1 MPERSAAVLEVRNLH
16 YLWKTPEGA
25 TRTLFDGLSFQLPP
39 GEKAVL
45 LGANGCGKSTLLKL
59 LNGLLP
65 ASQGSIRW
73 RTEAITPE
81 ALQTRELARRFRRDC
96 VLLFQHPE
104 AMLFNPNVSDEIAYG
119 PRLLG
124 LDKVPARVARWAA
137 ALGLEAL
144 LTLPPF
150 QLSGGEKQKVAL
162 ASLLVLEPGLLLLDE
177 PTASLDP
184 RTSGWLVD
192 TLLDSPQTALIT
204 THNLSLAAE
213 LGSRALVLGEG
224 GRLLF
229 DGPLPQAL
237 ADLELLERAG
247 LAHRHRHRHGGPA
260 HCHLHSH
267 LHGHDWDPAA

>member
-1 MPERSAAVLEVRNLH
+1 MPDRPAPPPLLEVRDLT
-16 YLWKTPEGA
+16 YVWRSPEG
-25 TRTLFDGLSFQLPP
+25 RERLLFDGLGFQLHP

-65 ASQGSIRW
+65 ASRGSLHW
-73 RTEAITPE
+73 RGEAISPE
-81 ALQTRELARRFRRDC
+81 RLRAREMARRFRRDC

-104 AMLFNPNVSDEIAYG
+104 AMLFNPSVAEEIAYG

-124 LDKVPARVARWAA
+124 LDDIPARVARWAGE
-137 ALGLEAL
+137 LGLTEL
-144 LTLPPF
+144 LEQPPF

-162 ASLLVLEPGLLLLDE
+162 ASLLALDPGLLLLDE

-184 RTSGWLVD
+184 RTTGWLVD
-192 TLLDSPQTALIT
+192 TLLDSPCTALIS

-229 DGPLPQAL
+229 DGPLETAL

-247 LAHRHRHRHGGPA
+247 LAHRHRHRHGGLA
-260 HCHLHSH
+260 HSH
-267 LHGHDWDPAA
+267 LHRHDWDAP